1 MDNTSHTSSVTLGS
15 QVRRI
20 FRHRLLILL
29 SVVIFA
35 VAGAAYGYMTN
46 SKYTSKASLVVYP
59 LVVDPAGTGSANSAK
74 VDIAT
79 ESRIASSREVAQN
92 AAKSLIANGDTLS
105 EAQLTSR
112 LMNSVKVTGTSQTAV
127 LDIEVTRPNG
137 TEAARYANAMANAYL
152 QVRSESLKSSVD
164 SALHQIDEQISAL
177 EGDNSRAGLLSQL
190 QERRAQVQLTSTTGG
205 RVMSE
210 AQVPSSSSALGPVKM
225 AIVGAVAGLL
235 IGAVLAYGR
244 DRTIRHVGYADRLE
258 DAGIPVHE
266 LGSHEL
272 GSSSEAND
280 AFMLLRTIGAPDGD
294 VKSAGASGIVILPG
308 TERGVEHLY
317 QMLQRV
323 LPTEYARFTDYAS
336 VRDALTRHTPESLV
350 EKSETPL
357 VISLSTATPLSTQ
370 LRFVQAGGVA
380 LVPVTAATSLQQ
392 VRELFAQLDQLEGV
406 NALAVFLDRE

>member
-1 MDNTSHTSSVTLGS
+1 MDNTSHTSSVTLGN

-29 SVVIFA
+29 SVVVFA
-35 VAGAAYGYMTN
+35 VAGAVYGYMTN

-79 ESRIASSREVAQN
+79 ESRVASSREVAQN
-92 AAKSLIANGDTLS
+92 AAKALIANGDTLS

-177 EGDNSRAGLLSQL
+177 EGDNNRAGLLSQL
-190 QERRAQVQLTSTTGG
+190 QDRRAQIQLTSTTGG

-225 AIVGAVAGLL
+225 GIVGAVAGLL

-244 DRTIRHVGYADRLE
+244 DRTMRHVGYADRLE

-266 LGSHEL
+266 LGST
-272 GSSSEAND
+272 SEAND

-294 VKSAGASGIVILPG
+294 VKSAGASGVVILPG
-308 TERGVEHLY
+308 TDRGVEHLY

>member
-1 MDNTSHTSSVTLGS
+1 MG
-15 QVRRI
+15 
-20 FRHRLLILL
+20 
-29 SVVIFA
+29 
-35 VAGAAYGYMTN
+35 
-46 SKYTSKASLVVYP
+46 
-59 LVVDPAGTGSANSAK
+59 
-74 VDIAT
+74 
-79 ESRIASSREVAQN
+79 
-92 AAKSLIANGDTLS
+92 
-105 EAQLTSR
+105 
-112 LMNSVKVTGTSQTAV
+112 
-127 LDIEVTRPNG
+127 
-137 TEAARYANAMANAYL
+137 
-152 QVRSESLKSSVD
+152 
-164 SALHQIDEQISAL
+164 
-177 EGDNSRAGLLSQL
+177 
-190 QERRAQVQLTSTTGG
+190 
-205 RVMSE
+205 
-210 AQVPSSSSALGPVKM
+210 
-225 AIVGAVAGLL
+225 IVGAVAGLL

-244 DRTIRHVGYADRLE
+244 DRTMRHVGYANRLE

-266 LGSHEL
+266 LGST
-272 GSSSEAND
+272 SEAND

-308 TERGVEHLY
+308 TDRGVEHLY

-380 LVPVTAATSLQQ
+380 LIPVTAATSLQQ